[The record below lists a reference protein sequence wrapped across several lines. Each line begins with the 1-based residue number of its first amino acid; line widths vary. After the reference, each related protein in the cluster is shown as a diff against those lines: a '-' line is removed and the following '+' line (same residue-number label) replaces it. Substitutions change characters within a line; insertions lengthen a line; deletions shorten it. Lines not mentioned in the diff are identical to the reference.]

1 MAMKYTEEQ
10 LNKVDKS
17 MLVQMFL
24 HQQEQLE
31 QLNDK
36 LKSLD
41 DKMQAMMEQIVL
53 ANKNRFGRSSAKM
66 KHTQQIP
73 FCSCKSGSQ

>member
-41 DKMQAMMEQIVL
+41 DKM
-53 ANKNRFGRSSAKM
+53 
-66 KHTQQIP
+66 
-73 FCSCKSGSQ
+73 